1 MSLAL
6 NPLDNPIFSALTTEH
21 KTLSLSAG
29 CAVRYIKHVI
39 PMAAL
44 SDGKSFSDLYKLLS
58 PQEPIAF
65 LMAKPLSFPS
75 DLAIIKD
82 IFIDQMVC
90 ADLKPLS
97 LHSIV
102 QLNQADVPAMIEL
115 TSITK
120 PGPFLEGTIQMGRFF
135 GIKSDDGQL
144 LAMAGERL
152 RMNGFTEVSAVCT
165 NPDFQ
170 GRGYAG
176 ALITFVSS
184 LILSE
189 GKIPFLHVKTD
200 NIGAKKLYQKLGF
213 VFRSEI
219 RFTMLTI

>member
-1 MSLAL
+1 MTNSFESL
-6 NPLDNPIFSALTTEH
+6 NNPIFSALTTEH
-21 KTLSLSAG
+21 KALSQPAG
-29 CAVRYIKHVI
+29 CAIRYVKHVI

-44 SDGKSFSDLYKLLS
+44 SDGRSFSDLYKLLS

-65 LMAKPLSFPS
+65 LTSKPLPFPS
-75 DLAIIKD
+75 DWTIIKD

-97 LHSIV
+97 LHPMV
-102 QLNQADVPAMIEL
+102 QLNRADVPAMMEL

-120 PGPFLEGTIQMGRFF
+120 PGPFLEDTIRMGRFF
-135 GIKSDDGQL
+135 GIKSDDGRL

-176 ALITFVSS
+176 ALITFVAS

-189 GKIPFLHVKTD
+189 GKVPFLHVKTD